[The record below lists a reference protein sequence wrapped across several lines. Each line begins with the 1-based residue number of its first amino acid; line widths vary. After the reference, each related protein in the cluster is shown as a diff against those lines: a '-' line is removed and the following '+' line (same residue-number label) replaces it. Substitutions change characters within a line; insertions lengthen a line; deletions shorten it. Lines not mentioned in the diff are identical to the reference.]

1 MASRAVRGVAIVF
14 VVALLCSGA
23 SAGNISIYWGQN
35 GFEAT
40 LASTCASGNFEIVM
54 LAFLSE
60 FGNGRTP
67 VLNLAGHC
75 DPPSGTCKSLS
86 ADIESCQS
94 SGVKVFL
101 SLGGAWGSYSIA
113 SADDAQDVATYLW
126 NNYLGGNS
134 GSGPLGAAVLDG
146 IDFDIE
152 ATTEHWDDLAKAV
165 SALSTS
171 SKKVYLSAAPQCP
184 YPDNHLG
191 VALQTGLFDYVWIQ
205 SYNNPPCHYANDD
218 ATNLVNSWT
227 LWTTSVPTAQTGSF
241 YLGLP
246 AAPAA
251 APSGGYIE
259 PDILISQVLP
269 QIKGSSA
276 YGGVMLW
283 SKYYDEQTNYSSSIK
298 DYVIRKPSLVEVPTL
313 ASA

>member
-1 MASRAVRGVAIVF
+1 MASRAVRGVAISF
-14 VVALLCSGA
+14 VVALLWSGV
-23 SAGNISIYWGQN
+23 SARNISIYWGQN

-54 LAFLSE
+54 LVFLSE

-67 VLNLAGHC
+67 VLNLVGHC

-86 ADIESCQS
+86 ANIESCQS
-94 SGVKVFL
+94 SGVK
-101 SLGGAWGSYSIA
+101 
-113 SADDAQDVATYLW
+113 

-134 GSGPLGAAVLDG
+134 GSGPLRATILDG

-191 VALQTGLFDYVWIQ
+191 VALQTGLFNYVWIQ
-205 SYNNPPCHYANDD
+205 SYNNPPCHYSNDD
-218 ATNLVNSWT
+218 ATNLVNAWS
-227 LWTTSVPTAQTGSF
+227 LWTTSVPTTQTRSF

-246 AAPAA
+246 TAPAA

-259 PDILISQVLP
+259 PNILISQVLP